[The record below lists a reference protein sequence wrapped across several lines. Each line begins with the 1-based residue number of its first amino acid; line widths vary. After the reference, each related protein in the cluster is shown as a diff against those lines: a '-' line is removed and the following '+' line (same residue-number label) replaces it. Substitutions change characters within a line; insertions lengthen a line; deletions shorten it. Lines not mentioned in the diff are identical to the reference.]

1 MTVVV
6 QVIPEADFD
15 RDGSYETDLST
26 YFNARA
32 GGLTVNRGAANQGK
46 PTPGT
51 LTITLDNFDGTFTLD
66 YSSSSL
72 YGQLEPH
79 VPIRVR
85 LRINGTDYVLFT
97 GYVSRY
103 RPKFG
108 AVGENRCSIEAKD
121 LSAHLANFPLVNVQV
136 AERETGAAIEAIAD
150 ALGIAS
156 IVDSD
161 SGLET
166 LPVHWC
172 HNANA
177 LDAMMDV
184 VRSEMGGE
192 LFINGD
198 GEIRYLQRDARLG
211 TYDIADEW
219 GTGSTIEPESVD
231 PELTDDDLITSCAVQ
246 ASVFVDDDPNV
257 VIYTFSR
264 GASNPTPDSLFLAAN
279 VPYDVDLDFP
289 MPVES
294 VVTPVEDTDYSA
306 NSAIDGTG
314 TDQSG
319 SLTVTVTLQGA
330 GFHLRLL
337 SSVDSYLT
345 RFQLRGLPTNFAIDK
360 PVFTHTLSIP
370 GQIMD
375 QGVTLQVPFA
385 EDSQTTR
392 DYPVAVCRTYRYPY
406 TLTKLSFAWDTDDI
420 AVAMASLELWDH
432 VYFADTGPGGAEFLT
447 NIADHF
453 YVVGI
458 QHRITPGS
466 VIRTDVTMVPS
477 YLYFDLDAVAY
488 DDFDRADNADSNV
501 IEDPGFE
508 TGIDAGWGSFQGT
521 LTQSNVQAHGDS
533 NSMKVARASGVVY
546 NAFWAE
552 SLSGDTAGR
561 SFTGRVWVYGEGDS
575 IGDQL
580 DLIVRENGGA
590 EARADSTVSTTL
602 SAGWQYLE
610 VTRQILEADRTAVEL
625 VIERPS
631 GATAG
636 EYFYADDAELFED
649 YLGTALSSDAWAE
662 DSGFDIVSGAAR
674 ANSDSAQTPTLLL
687 FEADDQV
694 VEVQLSEIGTGDE
707 VGVVFRYED
716 ANNYSRVYVD
726 KGSNEVIHEH
736 VKAGVA
742 TEISSPAYTVG
753 TSGEIRVI
761 VQDHRVRAW
770 VNRRLYIDN
779 TDTTMWLGNRVGLFA
794 RNANGTCRFKNF
806 HGRGI

>member
-1 MTVVV
+1 MATI
-6 QVIPEADFD
+6 QLIPEVDFD
-15 RDGSYETDLST
+15 RNGTYETDLSA
-26 YFNARA
+26 YFNERA
-32 GGLTVNRGAANQGK
+32 GGLVIGRGASNQGVLS
-46 PTPGT
+46 PGT
-51 LTITLDNFDGTFTLD
+51 MTLNLDNFDGTFTLD

-79 VPIRVR
+79 VPIRCR

-156 IVDSD
+156 VVDSD

-477 YLYFDLDAVAY
+477 YLYFNLDAVVT
-488 DDFDRADNADSNV
+488 DDFDRANA
-501 IEDPGFE
+501 
-508 TGIDAGWGSFQGT
+508 TG
-521 LTQSNVQAHGDS
+521 V
-533 NSMKVARASGVVY
+533 
-546 NAFWAE
+546 
-552 SLSGDTAGR
+552 
-561 SFTGRVWVYGEGDS
+561 
-575 IGDQL
+575 
-580 DLIVRENGGA
+580 
-590 EARADSTVSTTL
+590 
-602 SAGWQYLE
+602 
-610 VTRQILEADRTAVEL
+610 
-625 VIERPS
+625 
-631 GATAG
+631 
-636 EYFYADDAELFED
+636 
-649 YLGTALSSDAWAE
+649 LGTALSGDVW
-662 DSGFDIVSGAAR
+662 SGDGSMDIVSGAAR
-674 ANSDSAQTPTLLL
+674 ASSDSAQTPTLLL

-726 KGSNEVIHEH
+726 EDSNEVIHEH
-736 VKAGVA
+736 VKAGVS

-753 TSGEIRVI
+753 TSAEIRVI
-761 VQDHRVRAW
+761 IQDHRVRAW

-794 RNANGTCRFKNF
+794 RNASGTTKFSNF